1 MDDDFVHYMNI
12 RHLGFFG
19 SSVIEKHIRTTN
31 YDFYGS
37 DFIWYLK
44 SSSEMSLYNMWNL
57 KYIGI
62 NAFGF
67 FLLVR
72 CNAEPVVFNNGPE
85 KPW

>member
-37 DFIWYLK
+37 DFI
-44 SSSEMSLYNMWNL
+44 
-57 KYIGI
+57 
-62 NAFGF
+62 
-67 FLLVR
+67 
-72 CNAEPVVFNNGPE
+72 
-85 KPW
+85 